1 MELIDLIKSRMN
13 NYRLTTNSDYNGKL
27 IIPQSLFNKIF
38 FLPSPYK
45 DFGTFRVK
53 PGSKGA
59 QNLVHQITY
68 NFIATDLNSNKQIS
82 FSTVKDLPL
91 LPITLRSRRRGRD
104 CVDTLK
110 ISRNRIVKC
119 LINKSTFKGFSF
131 AILPKGKQH

>member
-91 LPITLRSRRRGRD
+91 LPITLRSRRRGRPPPYY
-104 CVDTLK
+104 
-110 ISRNRIVKC
+110 S
-119 LINKSTFKGFSF
+119 
-131 AILPKGKQH
+131 

>member
-1 MELIDLIKSRMN
+1 MELINLIKSRMN
-13 NYRLTTNSDYNGKL
+13 NYRLTTDPDYNGKL
-27 IIPQSLFNKIF
+27 IIPQSLFNKMF

-53 PGSKGA
+53 PGSKGT
-59 QNLVHQITY
+59 QLLVHQVTY

-82 FSTVKDLPL
+82 FSTVK
-91 LPITLRSRRRGRD
+91 D

-119 LINKSTFKGFSF
+119 LINKSTFKGYSF
-131 AILPKGKQH
+131 AILPKGKPH